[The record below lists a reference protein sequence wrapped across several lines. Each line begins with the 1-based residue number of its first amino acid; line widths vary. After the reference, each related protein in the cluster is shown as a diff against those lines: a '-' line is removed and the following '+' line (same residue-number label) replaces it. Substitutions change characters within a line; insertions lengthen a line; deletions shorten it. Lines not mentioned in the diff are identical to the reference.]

1 VKNYNIIMSQNYRL
15 NKVGYINRN
24 KKISF
29 KFNGKKYFGFEGDT
43 LASALLANGI
53 HLVGRSFKYHRPR
66 GFIGAGVDEPNA
78 KVQLYTGAKT
88 EPNATATEI
97 ELVEG
102 LVAKSQNCF
111 PSVSFDFGAINNF
124 LYKFFPAGFY
134 YKTFMWPKNFWHK
147 IYEPIIRKAAGLGVA
162 PLKPDPDRY
171 EHKFEYCDVLVIG
184 SGPSGLASAL
194 AAAKNGA
201 RVILAE
207 DKPRFGG
214 SLLTDEVTIG
224 NKKGKDWA
232 DEAIEEL
239 KSMPNV
245 IVKNRSQVFGYYDHN
260 MMVMLER
267 IKDHI
272 ESPSKYTP
280 RQKMWYIRSKEVV
293 ASTGSIERPLVFGN
307 NDRPGI
313 MLASAAKEYLR
324 VYGVL
329 VGKKPIIFTNNDSA
343 YDTAI
348 DFKKNGINPVVIDV
362 RENSESSVIKEAK
375 NLKIDI
381 RFSHAIANTKGYLRV
396 SSATIGKLNK
406 NKSNYENLENISCD
420 CICVSGNWTPTV
432 HLVSQSGNK
441 LKFDEAINAFIPNL
455 SCQNEST
462 VGAANGSFTLK
473 KSLEEGFKKGFEISN
488 KITKKNMKSTIPI
501 SNERSNNNHHNKFW
515 CMPLPKNKNYKRC
528 VDFQNDV
535 YVSDIE
541 LAIRE
546 GFRSI
551 EHVKRYTTLGMAT
564 DQGKTSNLNGLQLVS
579 NIEKKIIP
587 EVGHTTFRPP
597 YSPVTIGA
605 VVGREVGKHYR
616 PTRKSPLHLWH
627 EKNNAVFVDAGL
639 WLRPRYYKQGKE
651 TLQEA
656 AKREA
661 SNVRNNV
668 GICDVTSLGKIDIK
682 GSDAAEFL
690 NRVYTNAWMKLP
702 IGKARY
708 GVMLREDG
716 IVFDDGTT
724 TRISENHYHMT
735 TTTAQAVN
743 VLAHLEYYLQAVWPE
758 LDVNVVSTTEQWT
771 GAALAGPNSRNLLG
785 KLFPNTDVS
794 NEALPFMGFIEA
806 DLFGVPARIFR
817 ISFSGELAYEINVES
832 GYGVFM
838 WEKIMELGKEMD
850 IEPYGTEALSTLR
863 IEMGHVA
870 GSEIDGRTIPSDL
883 SLDGMVSKKKDFI
896 GKRSLS
902 RTAFMEDGR
911 EKIVGLVPLDKKTM
925 IPEGSHLVVDGNASL
940 PNPKLGHVSAS
951 CWSVE
956 YNNPFSLA
964 IIKDG
969 KKKIGKKLYALSP
982 LKNKSIPVEIVSS
995 HYVDPKGE
1003 RVRS

>member
-1 VKNYNIIMSQNYRL
+1 MSQKFRL
-15 NKVGYINRN
+15 DKIGYIDRN

-29 KFNGKKYFGFEGDT
+29 KFNGKKYFGYKGDT
-43 LASALLANGI
+43 LASALLANGV

-78 KVQLYTGAKT
+78 QVQLYSGAKT
-88 EPNATATEI
+88 EPNVVATTV

-102 LVAKSQNCF
+102 LVAKSQNCW
-111 PSVSFDFGAINNF
+111 PSVSFDFGAINN
-124 LYKFFPAGFY
+124 LLNKFFPAGFY
-134 YKTFMWPKNFWHK
+134 YKTFMWPKNFWYK
-147 IYEPIIRKAAGLGVA
+147 IYEPFIRKAAGLGVA

-171 EHKFEYCDVLVIG
+171 EHKFEYCDILVAG

-194 AAAKNGA
+194 AAAKNGSK
-201 RVILAE
+201 VIIAE

-232 DEAIEEL
+232 DETIDQL

-245 IVKNRSQVFGYYDHN
+245 IVKNRSQIFGYYDHN
-260 MMVMLER
+260 MMVMVER

-272 ESPSKYTP
+272 ENPTEFTP
-280 RQKMWYIRSKEVV
+280 RQRLWYIRAKEVV
-293 ASTGSIERPLVFGN
+293 VSTGSIERPLVFGN

-313 MLASAAKEYLR
+313 MMSSAAREYMK

-329 VGKKPIIFTNNDSA
+329 VGKKPIIFTNNDSG
-343 YDTAI
+343 YETAI
-348 DFKKNGINPVVIDV
+348 EFKKNGVDPLVVDI
-362 RENSESSVIKEAK
+362 RKNSKSTVVQEAK
-375 NLKIDI
+375 NLNINIK
-381 RFSHAIANTKGYLRV
+381 FSHGVVNSNGYKKV
-396 SSATIGKLNK
+396 SSATIGKLNGDK
-406 NKSNYENLENISCD
+406 TGYENLENISCD
-420 CICVSGNWTPTV
+420 CICLSGNWTPTV
-432 HLVSQSGNK
+432 HLSSQSGNK
-441 LKFDEAINAFIPNL
+441 LKFDENINAFIPNQ
-455 SCQNEST
+455 SRQNEST
-462 VGAANGSFTLK
+462 VGSAKGSFTLK
-473 KSLEEGFKKGFEISN
+473 QTLEDGFNKGYELSKKINGQNLKTSA
-488 KITKKNMKSTIPI
+488 PI
-501 SNERSNNNHHNKFW
+501 SNERNYGPNDKFW

-541 LAIRE
+541 LAVRE

-579 NIEKKIIP
+579 NIEKKIVP

-597 YSPVTIGA
+597 YTPVTIGA
-605 VVGREVGKHYR
+605 IVGREVGKNYR
-616 PTRKSPLHLWH
+616 PTRKSPMHLWH

-639 WLRPRYYKQGKE
+639 WLRPRYYNQGGE
-651 TLQEA
+651 TLEEA

-661 SNVRNNV
+661 TNVRNNV

-682 GSDAAEFL
+682 GSDSAEFL

-702 IGKARY
+702 VGKARY

-743 VLAHLEYYLQAVWPE
+743 ILAHLEYYLQVVWPD
-758 LDVNVVSTTEQWT
+758 LDVNVLSTTEQWA
-771 GAALAGPNSRNLLG
+771 GAAVAGPNSRDLLS
-785 KLFPNTDVS
+785 KLFPNTNVA
-794 NEALPFMGFIEA
+794 NESLPFMGYIA
-806 DLFGVPARIFR
+806 GDLFGVPARIFR

-832 GYGVFM
+832 GYGIFM
-838 WEKIMELGKEMD
+838 WEKIMSLGKEMN

-870 GSEIDGRTIPSDL
+870 GSEIDGRTISSDL
-883 SLDGMVSKKKDFI
+883 SLEGMLSKKKDFI
-896 GKRSLS
+896 GKRSLN
-902 RTAFMEDGR
+902 REAFINPGR
-911 EKIVGLVPLDKKTM
+911 EKIVGVVPLDRKTM
-925 IPEGSHLVVDGNASL
+925 IPEGSHLVSDSNASL
-940 PNPKLGHVSAS
+940 PNPKLGHISAS

-964 IIKDG
+964 ILKDG
-969 KKKIGKKLYALSP
+969 KKRIGEKLYALSP
-982 LKNKSIPVEIVSS
+982 LKNKNIPVEIVSS

>member
-1 VKNYNIIMSQNYRL
+1 MSQNFRL
-15 NKVGYINRN
+15 DKVGYINRE

-29 KFNGKKYFGFEGDT
+29 KFNGKKYFGYEGDT
-43 LASALLANGI
+43 LASALLANGV
-53 HLVGRSFKYHRPR
+53 HLVARSFKYHRPR
-66 GFIGAGVDEPNA
+66 GFMGAGVDEPNA
-78 KVQLYTGAKT
+78 QVQLYSGAKT
-88 EPNATATEI
+88 EPNAMATTV

-124 LYKFFPAGFY
+124 LHKFFPAGFY
-134 YKTFMWPKNFWHK
+134 YKTFMWPKNFWYK
-147 IYEPIIRKAAGLGVA
+147 IYEPIIRRAAGLGVA

-171 EHKFEYCDVLVIG
+171 EHKYDYCDILIVG

-201 RVILAE
+201 RIILAE
-207 DKPRFGG
+207 DKARFGG
-214 SLLTDEVTIG
+214 SLLMDEVTVG

-232 DEAIEEL
+232 DETIMEL

-260 MMVMLER
+260 MMVMTER
-267 IKDHI
+267 TKDHI
-272 ESPSKYTP
+272 ENPSQFTP
-280 RQKMWYIRSKEVV
+280 RQRLWYIRAKEVII
-293 ASTGSIERPLVFGN
+293 STGSIERPLVFGN

-313 MLASAAKEYLR
+313 ILASAAREYLK

-329 VGKKPIIFTNNDSA
+329 VGKKPIIFTNNDSG
-343 YDTAI
+343 YDLAI
-348 DFKKNGINPVVIDV
+348 DFKKNGIDPLVLDT
-362 RENSESSVIKEAK
+362 RSSSESQVVKEAK
-375 NLKIDI
+375 NLNINIK
-381 RFSHAIANTKGYLRV
+381 FSHGVVNAKGYKKV
-396 SSATIGKLNK
+396 NSALIGKLNEKK
-406 NKSNYENLENISCD
+406 NEYESLETIMCD
-420 CICVSGNWTPTV
+420 SICVSGNWTPTV
-432 HLVSQSGNK
+432 HLSSQSGNK
-441 LKFDEAINAFIPNL
+441 LKFDEKVNSFIPNQ
-455 SCQNEST
+455 SKQNEST
-462 VGAANGSFTLK
+462 VGSANGSFTLK
-473 KSLEEGFKKGFEISN
+473 KSLNEGFEKGYDLSK
-488 KITKKNMKSTIPI
+488 KITKKESKISKPT
-501 SNERSNNNHHNKFW
+501 SNERSYGEKDKFW

-564 DQGKTSNLNGLQLVS
+564 DQGRTSNLNGLQLVA
-579 NIEKKIIP
+579 NIEKKIVP
-587 EVGHTTFRPP
+587 DVGHTTFRPP
-597 YSPVTIGA
+597 YTPVTIGA
-605 VVGREVGKHYR
+605 IVGREVGKHYR
-616 PTRKSPLHLWH
+616 PTRKSPIHAWH

-639 WLRPRYYKQGKE
+639 WLRPRYYKQGSE
-651 TLQEA
+651 TLHEA

-661 SNVRNNV
+661 TTVRNNV
-668 GICDVTSLGKIDIK
+668 GVCDVTSLGKIDIK
-682 GSDAAEFL
+682 GPDSAEFL

-716 IVFDDGTT
+716 IVLDDGTT
-724 TRISENHYHMT
+724 TRIAENHFHMT

-743 VLAHLEYYLQAVWPE
+743 VLAHLEYYLQVVWPN
-758 LDVNVVSTTEQWT
+758 LNVNVVSTTEQWA
-771 GAALAGPNSRNLLG
+771 GAALAGPNSRNLLS
-785 KLFPNTDVS
+785 KLFPKTNVS
-794 NEALPFMGFIEA
+794 KEALPFMGFIEA

-838 WEKIMELGKEMD
+838 WEKIVELGKEMG

-870 GSEIDGRTIPSDL
+870 GSEIDGRTISSDL
-883 SLDGMVSKKKDFI
+883 SLEGMLSKKKDFI
-896 GKRSLS
+896 GKRSLN
-902 RTAFMEDGR
+902 RQAFIDLDR
-911 EKIVGLVPLDKKTM
+911 EKIVGVVPLDKKTM
-925 IPEGSHLVVDGNASL
+925 IPEGSHLVLDKNASL
-940 PNPKLGHVSAS
+940 PNPKLGHISAS

-964 IIKDG
+964 ILKNG
-969 KKKIGKKLYALSP
+969 KKRIGEKLYALSP
-982 LKNKSIPVEIVSS
+982 LKNKVIPVEIVSS

>member
-1 VKNYNIIMSQNYRL
+1 MSQSYRL
-15 NKVGYINRN
+15 EKIGYIDRDE
-24 KKISF
+24 KISF
-29 KFNGKKYFGFEGDT
+29 KFNGKKYFGYKGDT

-88 EPNATATEI
+88 EPNALATEI

-102 LVAKSQNCF
+102 LVAKSQNCW
-111 PSVSFDFGAINNF
+111 PSVYFDFGAVNN
-124 LYKFFPAGFY
+124 LLNKFFPAGFY
-134 YKTFMWPKNFWHK
+134 YKTFMWPKNFWYR

-171 EHKFEYCDVLVIG
+171 EHKFEYCDVLIAG
-184 SGPSGLASAL
+184 SGPSGLSSAL
-194 AAAKNGA
+194 SAAKNGA
-201 RVILAE
+201 KVILAE

-232 DEAIEEL
+232 DDTL
-239 KSMPNV
+239 SQLRSMPNV

-267 IKDHI
+267 TRDHI
-272 ESPSKYTP
+272 NNPSKFIP
-280 RQKMWYIRSKEVV
+280 RQKLWYIRAKEVII
-293 ASTGSIERPLVFGN
+293 STGSIERPLVFGN

-313 MLASAAKEYLR
+313 MLASAAKEYIK

-343 YDTAI
+343 YDCALE
-348 DFKKNGINPVVIDV
+348 FKKNGINPVIIDT
-362 RENSESSVIKEAK
+362 RENSEGSAVKEAK
-375 NLKIDI
+375 NLNIKIK
-381 RFSHAIANTKGYLRV
+381 FSSGVVNTKGYRKV
-396 SSATIGKLNK
+396 NSATIGKLNSK
-406 NKSNYENLENISCD
+406 KTGYENLENIDCD
-420 CICVSGNWTPTV
+420 CICVSGNWTPSV
-432 HLVSQSGNK
+432 HLSSQSGNK
-441 LKFDEAINAFIPNL
+441 LKFEENINAFIPNE
-455 SCQNEST
+455 SRQNET
-462 VGAANGSFTLK
+462 TIGSAKGIFTLK
-473 KSLEEGFKKGFEISN
+473 QSLEDGFSKGYELSK
-488 KITKKNMKSTIPI
+488 KITGSNIKITVPT
-501 SNERSNNNHHNKFW
+501 SNEKNYQQRDKFW
-515 CMPLPKNKNYKRC
+515 CMPLPPKKNYKRF

-535 YVSDIE
+535 AVSDIE
-541 LAIRE
+541 LALRE

-579 NIEKKIIP
+579 NIENKIVP

-597 YSPVTIGA
+597 YSPITIGSI
-605 VVGREVGKHYR
+605 VGREVGKHYR
-616 PTRKSPLHLWH
+616 PTRKSPIHSWH

-639 WLRPRYYKQGKE
+639 WLRPRYYKQGDE
-651 TLQEA
+651 NLFDA
-656 AKREA
+656 SKREA
-661 SNVRNNV
+661 NNVRKNV
-668 GICDVTSLGKIDIK
+668 GVCDVTSLGKIDIK
-682 GSDAAEFL
+682 GKDAAEFL
-690 NRVYTNAWMKLP
+690 NRVYTNAWMKLSV
-702 IGKARY
+702 GKARY
-708 GVMLREDG
+708 GIMLREDG

-743 VLAHLEYYLQAVWPE
+743 VLAHLEYYLQVVWPE
-758 LDVNVVSTTEQWT
+758 LDVNVLSTTEQWA
-771 GAALAGPNSRNLLG
+771 GAAIAGPNSRELLS

-794 NEALPFMGFIEA
+794 NESLPFMGYKEE

-817 ISFSGELAYEINVES
+817 ISFSGELAYELNVES
-832 GYGVFM
+832 GYGIFM
-838 WEKIMELGKEMD
+838 WEKIMELGKEMN

-883 SLDGMVSKKKDFI
+883 ALDGMLSKKKDFI
-896 GKRSLS
+896 GKRSLN
-902 RTAFMEDGR
+902 REAFSNHDR
-911 EKIVGLVPLDKKTM
+911 EKIVGVIPLDKKTM
-925 IPEGSHLVVDGNASL
+925 IPEGSHLVKDANAKI
-940 PNPKLGHVSAS
+940 PNPKLGHISAS

-964 IIKDG
+964 ILKEG
-969 KKKIGKKLYALSP
+969 KKKIGEKLYALSP

-995 HYVDPKGE
+995 HYVDSKGE